1 MPPAP
6 SSGAALC
13 LRAEADTSDTVTTAG
28 DAPTNWAAIIDSCR
42 DLLAIAFSENT
53 SMDTFERAYREADRK
68 ARPRDHHLDR
78 LHRLLA
84 DDDISLERTWHELNQ
99 RTEAAAS
106 TVEALVYGL
115 REGHEALLKNSNRL
129 QRLAQLSEAQL
140 KAICRRVQNFKPEIA
155 TPWSSDEVTALIARW
170 RELHE
175 RR

>member
-1 MPPAP
+1 
-6 SSGAALC
+6 
-13 LRAEADTSDTVTTAG
+13 
-28 DAPTNWAAIIDSCR
+28 
-42 DLLAIAFSENT
+42 
-53 SMDTFERAYREADRK
+53 
-68 ARPRDHHLDR
+68 
-78 LHRLLA
+78 
-84 DDDISLERTWHELNQ
+84 
-99 RTEAAAS
+99 
-106 TVEALVYGL
+106 VEALVYGL